1 MLCRP
6 AVPFPAPFGAP
17 LCPPPGPRVLPLPPS
32 PLPVPPPVPLSRPP
46 SRPLFRTAGR
56 WCARVREAGAT
67 RPDARAVRVICRG
80 PEGARTAA
88 RRVPAA
94 RCAGDV
100 RPAECGPPG
109 GAPPPVRRV
118 PARVARA
125 AVSPRPRAAPDR
137 LRAPERTPLTRQSTR
152 AAAPAA
158 GWRERSAAVSMSRR
172 VIDGRAERTGR
183 HGAVCGPPDHGDR
196 PSGARLFRNAASD
209 DHGESRPD
217 GAVDL
222 TRHVPESPSGSGT
235 LCEMRVVPR
244 AGRPG
249 VARAAAPDP
258 AARAAVR
265 EVGRPVSP
273 MGSIPGDGRR
283 TVCRTGTPSRGNM
296 PEALVAVTVRQP
308 CCLARESQSVTLAL
322 AVVLAMQ
329 RMAVL
334 AAPAQCGVAGPP
346 VRMV

>member
-6 AVPFPAPFGAP
+6 AVPLPAPPLGPLGSPGAP
-17 LCPPPGPRVLPLPPS
+17 VLPPPSS
-32 PLPVPPPVPLSRPP
+32 PLPVPPSVPPSAPLSRPL
-46 SRPLFRTAGR
+46 SRTAGR
-56 WCARVREAGAT
+56 WCARVRGPGAT
-67 RPDARAVRVICRG
+67 RPDARAVRMTCRG
-80 PEGARTAA
+80 PAGARTTA
-88 RRVPAA
+88 RHAPAA

-100 RPAECGPPG
+100 RPAGHGPPG

-118 PARVARA
+118 PARVAGA
-125 AVSPRPRAAPDR
+125 AVSPRPRAARDR
-137 LRAPERTPLTRQSTR
+137 LRAPERTRLTRQSTR
-152 AAAPAA
+152 VPASA
-158 GWRERSAAVSMSRR
+158 GRWREGSAAVVMSRR
-172 VIDGRAERTGR
+172 VIDDRPERTGR
-183 HGAVCGPPDHGDR
+183 HGTAYGPPDRGEGLFG
-196 PSGARLFRNAASD
+196 SRLFRDAAHD

-217 GAVDL
+217 GAVGR

-258 AARAAVR
+258 AVRAAVH

-334 AAPAQCGVAGPP
+334 ADPARCGVAGPP